1 MDPIEVSE
9 YYLKTSIMKLKKLPV
24 LFLLITTTI
33 TTISCEPDK
42 ILHEIDVIS
51 DSGNEENH
59 GDPRDPED

>member
-1 MDPIEVSE
+1 
-9 YYLKTSIMKLKKLPV
+9 MKLKKLPV